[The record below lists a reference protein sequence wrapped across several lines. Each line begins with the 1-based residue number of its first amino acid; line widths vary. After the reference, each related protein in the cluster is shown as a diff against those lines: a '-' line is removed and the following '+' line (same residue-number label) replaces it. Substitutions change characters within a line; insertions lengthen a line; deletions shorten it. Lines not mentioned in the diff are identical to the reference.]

1 LNNNSSHID
10 NLIARYLA
18 GEASDNEREE
28 LLLWMDRSPENKK
41 YFEGIRFVHDKAVS
55 SHRIV
60 KVDVDKAW
68 QKLSL
73 QMDDPALQKTSEIK
87 SIPVY
92 RKTWFRL
99 AASVVLLLGLTLT
112 FLLLN
117 RTERTIENYSLVTT
131 DTIQTHTI
139 AGTGITLNRN
149 SSLNFSLKKTGRK
162 QEIELSGEA
171 FLEVSHSS
179 DTILIVRAGTT
190 FIKDIGTSFNVKAYP
205 EHPTIEVYVE
215 NGEVIFYTSDNTG
228 ITLKAGE
235 TGIFDKNE
243 KRFYKPDA
251 VDINAIAY
259 KSKLFVFRD
268 TPLSKAIQALNS
280 VYNRKY
286 ELANPELG
294 NCTITVIFDSESPEA
309 IADVISETL
318 GLQVSEQPDKFV
330 LDGVVCSGQP

>member
-1 LNNNSSHID
+1 
-10 NLIARYLA
+10 
-18 GEASDNEREE
+18 
-28 LLLWMDRSPENKK
+28 
-41 YFEGIRFVHDKAVS
+41 
-55 SHRIV
+55 
-60 KVDVDKAW
+60 VDVDKAW